1 MDIAVAQKAG
11 EMSSADVRLV
21 SRGKNQE
28 AETKTEDRQTGTRTH
43 FEILIKMADE
53 NKVKDLPVFDTLC

>member
-1 MDIAVAQKAG
+1 MDISIAQQAG

-21 SRGKNQE
+21 SRESRNRDTGRRQMTGK
-28 AETKTEDRQTGTRTH
+28 RTH

-53 NKVKDLPVFDTLC
+53 NKVGVLPEFHTVC